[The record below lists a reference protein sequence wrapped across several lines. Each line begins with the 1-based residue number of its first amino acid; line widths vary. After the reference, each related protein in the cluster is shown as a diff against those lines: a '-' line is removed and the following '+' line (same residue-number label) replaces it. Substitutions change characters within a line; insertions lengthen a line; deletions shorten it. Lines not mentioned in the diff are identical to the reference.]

1 MLPIKRE
8 SYFYDV
14 YPRVVLTER
23 ETKITIRPIDAH
35 VAFSSDA
42 VYTIRVIPLTAD
54 IYSRSKPVFYETQ
67 ALPKDG
73 AIEFCCAFCGEQEHS
88 IRIFKDGSETLLLK
102 TSVYSVYSDLYMRT
116 PLLGDFHVHTCYSD
130 GVESPEFVAAM
141 YRQAGFDFI
150 SITDHGRMDAS
161 RRAISFYKGVPL
173 DFRLYPGE
181 EVHSP
186 HNHVH
191 IVHFGGECS
200 VNEQCLTEIAKNPW
214 ENPGKEEW
222 NRETEALA
230 QTFSDLPEGVDPFI
244 HASCLRVIERIHE
257 AKGMAILCHPFWLA
271 DVHNVTDS
279 MTRMYLE
286 NHYADAFEL
295 IGGQTNHENMLQIAL
310 YQQLLSEGCRIPVV
324 GNSDSHGT
332 VDRVYFDGMKTI
344 VFAKE
349 NAKDDIIE
357 AVRHEYSV
365 AMDEYPGEE
374 PRFYAAF
381 RMVRYALFLY
391 EHYFPLHAELCFEEG
406 RLMRAL
412 VAGDSD
418 AAARLAACSGQTGRF
433 AAHFFGRDMK

>member
-14 YPRVVLTER
+14 YPRVVLAEAESTVV
-23 ETKITIRPIDAH
+23 IRPIDSHA
-35 VAFSSDA
+35 AFCTD
-42 VYTIRVIPLTAD
+42 VPYTIRVIPLTAD
-54 IYSRSKPVFYETQ
+54 IYTKTKPDIFETVVFSKNGRLTFRCVFS
-67 ALPKDG
+67 
-73 AIEFCCAFCGEQEHS
+73 GEQEHA
-88 IRIFKDGSETLLLK
+88 IRVFAGTDGK
-102 TSVYSVYSDLYMRT
+102 MVFQTSVYSVCEDLYART

-150 SITDHGRMDAS
+150 PVTDHGRMDAS
-161 RRAISFYKGVPL
+161 RRAISFYREIPL
-173 DFRLYPGE
+173 DFKIYTGE

-191 IVHFGGECS
+191 IVHFGGDFS
-200 VNEQCLTEIAKNPW
+200 VNEECLTEISKNPW
-214 ENPGKEEW
+214 EDPGKEIW
-222 NRETEALA
+222 NRETEALSR
-230 QTFSDLPEGVDPFI
+230 TFSDLPEGVDPFV
-244 HASCLRVIERIHE
+244 HASCLRVIERIHK
-257 AKGMAILCHPFWLA
+257 ANGMAILCHPFWIA
-271 DVHNVTDS
+271 DVHNVTDA
-279 MTRMYLE
+279 MTRLYLE

-295 IGGQTNHENMLQIAL
+295 IGGQTNHENMLQIAF

-332 VDRVYFDGMKTI
+332 ADRVYFNGMKTI
-344 VFAKE
+344 VFAKD
-349 NAKDDIIE
+349 NNRDDIIE

-365 AMDEYPGEE
+365 AMDEYPGQE
-374 PRFYAAF
+374 PRIYGSF

-412 VAGDSD
+412 IASD
-418 AAARLAACSGQTGRF
+418 PEAEKRLAACYGQSKRF
-433 AAHFFGRDMK
+433 AGHFFGWETI